1 MNRERIRFP
10 LFFAAVLLC
19 CVVLWSAYVPLISSV
34 RFQLSD
40 VSLSLETST
49 GRERKQQFEYDNVV
63 RDLPAAKQELEEV
76 QPLTDEAL
84 RIVRELK
91 EERKRLREELKALKE
106 AEPGASQ
113 QEAAHD
119 HEK

>member
-1 MNRERIRFP
+1 MNREHIRFP
-10 LFFAAVLLC
+10 LFFAVVLLC
-19 CVVLWSAYVPLISSV
+19 CIVLWAAYVPLISSV

-40 VSLSLETST
+40 INLSLETSA
-49 GRERKQQFEYDNVV
+49 GREKKQQFEYDNVV

-91 EERKRLREELKALKE
+91 EERKRLREELKTLKDSLLHFSRK
-106 AEPGASQ
+106 PSCGSF
-113 QEAAHD
+113 
-119 HEK
+119 